1 MANLQLS
8 SVQLVHIGPGQ
19 GFFPFGAVPRGIP
32 KSEILRINVRSRLC
46 PKFQI
51 WGRTSL
57 DSCLWRK
64 LMTLCYAMAVSFSG
78 DRSAV
83 IHRNFVIHNLHSTLP
98 LIVIVL
104 SRLHTVI
111 QSATETLP
119 SHGRGD
125 EGVAHSFNCTSPSY
139 DGFLSCWCT
148 CGKILLE
155 VWTVLEMC
163 ICVT

>member
-104 SRLHTVI
+104 SRIDKGHTV
-111 QSATETLP
+111 SD
-119 SHGRGD
+119 GD
-125 EGVAHSFNCTSPSY
+125 AVLEKGAGC
-139 DGFLSCWCT
+139 CT
-148 CGKILLE
+148 CFVIWKPELNYLNFIQQ
-155 VWTVLEMC
+155 WKNTS
-163 ICVT
+163 